1 MFKSIITWIFLFSWV
16 PVYTDKDKRLA
27 VMSIGF
33 SLNDGLG
40 VMPLCGKDLKKMV
53 FFSDLYVRYLY
64 NYFLSYLDLFKLV
77 NQSYMYI

>member
-1 MFKSIITWIFLFSWV
+1 
-16 PVYTDKDKRLA
+16 
-27 VMSIGF
+27 MSIGF

-40 VMPLCGKDLKKMV
+40 VMPLCGKDLRKMG